1 MIVKRIQKVV
11 VSAVKLTLEGDFP
24 FTEMVKS
31 EVVGKSK
38 LKAQEQENALV
49 KEHGTATYKIYDV
62 QTVDE
67 VYQMEDPVFM
77 LHATKVEN

>member
-1 MIVKRIQKVV
+1 MVV
-11 VSAVKLTLEGDFP
+11 
-24 FTEMVKS
+24 S

-49 KEHGTATYKIYDV
+49 NEHGAATYKVYDV
-62 QTVDE
+62 QTVEE
-67 VYQMEDPVFM
+67 VYQMEESVFM

>member
-11 VSAVKLTLEGDFP
+11 VSAIKLTLEGDLP

-38 LKAQEQENALV
+38 LKVQEQENALV
-49 KEHGTATYKIYDV
+49 KEHGAATYKVYDV
-62 QTVDE
+62 QTVEE
-67 VYQMEDPVFM
+67 VYQMEDSEFM